1 LVFEKRAVGAR
12 NKVVVGQVAQAWR
25 TARNRAAADMAQ
37 AGASA
42 ASVAASVDNGAVK
55 ASGNSNLDLNL
66 PQSQE
71 SDVGNSD
78 QTTVV
83 ELEVPLEQLS
93 PLERLREA
101 KRRARVDGASQD
113 QGPPT

>member
-1 LVFEKRAVGAR
+1 
-12 NKVVVGQVAQAWR
+12 
-25 TARNRAAADMAQ
+25 MAQ

-42 ASVAASVDNGAVK
+42 GSVTGRVENGAVK
-55 ASGNSNLDLNL
+55 DRGNSNLDLNL

-71 SDVGNSD
+71 SEVDNSD

-101 KRRARVDGASQD
+101 KRRARVDGASQN